1 MRALALALALGLA
14 GCAASTPEPI
24 ERPASYNRRELP
36 PDEPGLLTG
45 PDGTWTVYRND
56 VDRAAAAPPP
66 AAEPAPEAQP
76 EPAPPRHREVLMCDR
91 SRNCEQPAERD

>member
-1 MRALALALALGLA
+1 MRTLRLALALALALA

-56 VDRAAAAPPP
+56 VDRAAPPP
-66 AAEPAPEAQP
+66 AAEPAPQAEP

>member
-1 MRALALALALGLA
+1 MRALTFALAFALGLA

-45 PDGTWTVYRND
+45 PDGTWTVYSND
-56 VDRAAAAPPP
+56 VDRAAPAQPAPPH
-66 AAEPAPEAQP
+66 EPAPQA
-76 EPAPPRHREVLMCDR
+76 EPVHATP
-91 SRNCEQPAERD
+91 